1 MKQETKALII
11 KYSACFG
18 IASLIT
24 LAVFWIKG
32 FFTDDLGV
40 NIQILSDGFFVSGVL
55 FFMVA
60 GLLYVSGEGGLIGI
74 GFVLRNV
81 ILFFIP
87 MGRTK
92 HELYK
97 NYRERKLKEREEK
110 KNVGLERAIMHVGL
124 AFLAISVIF
133 SLIWYFNFYGTI
145 G

>member
-1 MKQETKALII
+1 
-11 KYSACFG
+11 
-18 IASLIT
+18 
-24 LAVFWIKG
+24 
-32 FFTDDLGV
+32 
-40 NIQILSDGFFVSGVL
+40 
-55 FFMVA
+55 MVA